1 MEAIMPV
8 PKQWP
13 QMSVDEKLES
23 LWREIESQRH
33 ESAGVPKALDDLR
46 HRLDAI
52 ERLVEELPL
61 S

>member
-1 MEAIMPV
+1 MEAMMPL
-8 PKQWP
+8 PKQWS

-23 LWREIESQRH
+23 LWREIESQRR
-33 ESAGVPKALDDLR
+33 ESACVPKALDDLR

-52 ERLVEELPL
+52 ERRVEELPL